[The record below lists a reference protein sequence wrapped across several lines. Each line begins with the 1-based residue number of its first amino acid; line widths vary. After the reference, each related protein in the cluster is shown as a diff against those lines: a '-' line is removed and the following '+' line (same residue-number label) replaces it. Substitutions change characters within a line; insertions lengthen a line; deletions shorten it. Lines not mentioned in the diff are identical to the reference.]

1 MKPISTAIINTA
13 RNESQHGESG
23 IFSDSPFFAAYRH
36 PVRKKTGL
44 SSFFVV
50 LAFGRIFDELET
62 GKTID
67 PVNK

>member
-1 MKPISTAIINTA
+1 MANRA
-13 RNESQHGESG
+13 
-23 IFSDSPFFAAYRH
+23 FFPVRLFFTAYRH

-62 GKTID
+62 GKTIE